1 MSSSSF
7 RQFLQTHKELIEQEL
22 KKYIEQLNAPAVLK
36 EAMDYSLQAG
46 GKRIRPMLVFS
57 VLDALGKDTSIGLP
71 VASSIEMIH
80 TYSLIHDDLPGMD
93 NDSLRRGKPT
103 NHIVF
108 GEANAILA
116 GDALLTLSF
125 GVLSEMNQTEVTA
138 EQQIAIM
145 QVIAQCAGAEGMIGG
160 QTVDMASEGKTIS
173 LEELEYIHE
182 HKTGK
187 LLSASIITG
196 AILGGADKVQLD
208 ALRKFSKHLGLAF
221 QIRDDILDV
230 EGNEELIGKPVG
242 SDVDNNKSTY
252 PALLTLN
259 GAKEKLAAEINQ
271 AIHALESIRFEN
283 SYLMDLTKLV
293 AERNM

>member
-1 MSSSSF
+1 MSSSF
-7 RQFLQTHKELIEQEL
+7 RQFLQAHKELIEQEL
-22 KKYIEQLNAPAVLK
+22 KRYIDCINAPAVLK
-36 EAMDYSLQAG
+36 ESMDYSLQAG
-46 GKRIRPMLVFS
+46 GKRIRPMLVFA
-57 VLDALGKDTSIGLP
+57 VIDAFGKETAIGLP
-71 VASSIEMIH
+71 VACSIEMIH

-93 NDSLRRGKPT
+93 NDSMRRGKST

-116 GDALLTLSF
+116 GDALLTHSF
-125 GVLSEMNQTEVTA
+125 SVLSEMKQTEVTA
-138 EQQIAIM
+138 EQQLAIISEIAK
-145 QVIAQCAGAEGMIGG
+145 CAGAEGMIGG

-187 LLSASIITG
+187 LLSASVITG
-196 AILGGADKVQLD
+196 AILAGADEIQLE
-208 ALRKFSKHLGLAF
+208 ALRKFAKHLGLAF

-252 PALLTLN
+252 PALLTLT
-259 GAKEKLAAEINQ
+259 GAKVKLSEEIEQ
-271 AIHALESIRFEN
+271 AIRALESIQLEN

>member
-1 MSSSSF
+1 MPSSF
-7 RQFLQTHKELIEQEL
+7 RDFLQEHKVLIEHEL
-22 KKYIEQLNAPAVLK
+22 KQYVERLSAPGVLK

-46 GKRIRPMLVFS
+46 GKRIRPLLVFS
-57 VLDALGKDTSIGLP
+57 VINALGKDTVIGLP
-71 VASSIEMIH
+71 AACSIEMIH

-125 GVLSEMNQTEVTA
+125 SVLSEMKTDISP
-138 EQQIAIM
+138 EQKLAIISEIAR
-145 QVIAQCAGAEGMIGG
+145 CAGAEGMIGG
-160 QTVDMASEGKTIS
+160 QTVDMSSEGKTIS

-187 LLSASIITG
+187 LLTASVMTG
-196 AILGGADKVQLD
+196 AILAGANERQLET
-208 ALRKFSKHLGLAF
+208 LRKFSKHLGLAF

-242 SDVDNNKSTY
+242 SDVDNHKNTY
-252 PALLTLN
+252 PSILTLA
-259 GAKEKLAAEINQ
+259 GAKAKLTEEINQ
-271 AIHALESIRFEN
+271 AIDALKSINFEN
-283 SYLMDLTKLV
+283 SYLMDITKLV
-293 AERNM
+293 AERNT

>member
-1 MSSSSF
+1 MSSLSF

-71 VASSIEMIH
+71 VACSIEMIH

-196 AILGGADKVQLD
+196 AILGGADNDQLD